1 MSEFREDLL
10 VSTINKKR
18 LVKIILTAVLLVTA
32 FAFST
37 VFFSMLWGSQRPDP
51 SERLSEA
58 QDEDAL
64 LMLPPFPY
72 NLSDFQ
78 DMFSNLNLT
87 QDQLNEIIDQLQD
100 LLDADIEDLD
110 LNDFAYLLLA
120 MMFSDV
126 EVFRVYDYS
135 DFNSMT
141 NKLWKYEC
149 YDEFIGD
156 GWRSTSTKKIQDF
169 YSYSDYGSKYG
180 YLDMLSIQMPLSPAL
195 GMNSLNIPTLFPTP
209 FIMDGSVNAPNLISG
224 SPVLNI
230 GSFNCTSL
238 DLSFESTDDVNM
250 AYEMFGLDLPS
261 DDTINNSAVIV
272 TNPSSHYLEI
282 LSNFTQLPTDRNTYI
297 NQNPFFKAHY
307 DNLFNIIND
316 QDNDFT
322 IANKIR
328 NYFLMYFTF
337 GTTARNNDP
346 PGDTEDI
353 VYWFSEHQEGLWS
366 DIATAFSIFCR
377 VFNVASRFV
386 NGFNSEGI
394 EEIPGENSFAIK
406 YRNIYSWVEIYVP
419 TDIYGN
425 GNWVQIDIPLP
436 MGGVSEYSITVNSN
450 FAVGPRGEV
459 ANITATLISDIL
471 PVDNRRIDFY
481 DATMEQPIGIAYTD
495 INGKASILI
504 NIDDSQVVGP
514 HIITASYQTTNNYTY
529 YSVIGDIQV
538 NLNNVN
544 PPEVNR
550 SIDPTT
556 NIQANLY
563 DPIANQSVKQ
573 AELKLL
579 LLEKGTNTEISF
591 NPFNPTYITTDNY
604 GDFNDFVDVD
614 PSVPIGEYDL
624 RVDFNGTW
632 FHPLIPFP
640 LFLNNINDSS
650 NRLDFNVT
658 EELNFNLL
666 FYLNNTLTNYPG
678 PINPSNLV
686 YAKRGD
692 TLNLSV
698 FVRSQVD
705 GSPLSGE
712 LIEFYDYTDNNFLGS
727 NNTDSNGYAS
737 ILIPNIQNSKKPGP
751 QLLYAQLG
759 SKYTYSYYI
768 VNETVDFDII
778 SGPDPR
784 EIDRINEDFD
794 LSCLLIDPFNIVPI
808 DNPEIFLRMF
818 KGAIDY
824 SYLLNPNN
832 PSFFET
838 TGIFNINNM
847 RVQPSTDAGNYTLR
861 LDFDGDFH
869 LMNNPYPQ
877 NFFISDLSTSKSLLN
892 QLKVIDPENVNISLA
907 VEGQPT
913 VPFYDDSYPPQRY
926 GSGEEINLQVQV
938 NHTMS
943 LIGNFVRLYDDFN
956 NTLLKE
962 YIFTGL
968 EIPYGFVQFNI
979 SSDTRHAGLNKFRVQ
994 YATYSTINTTY
1005 VIINKT
1011 VNLFANSNKKSVLRG
1026 GTNFKVSG
1034 TVQESGELLRGLR
1047 LNMILYNSTHDDVSI
1062 FLIGSQILT
1071 IDDVGY
1077 YEFVNSIDISCPQGE
1092 YYINITFTGGINA
1105 LGIWMDD
1112 FMVHNSSLPI
1122 LLNITAGVEIIQD
1135 TYYTQYESLYPD
1147 IWADHD
1153 TLYVIGNLTWD
1164 NGTALAG
1171 MIVNLT
1177 VKRLDGSIVTYNDT
1191 VITDQYGGFNVSL
1204 YIYPIENWPTNRV
1217 DSEIWV
1223 YFDPIVNDINYV
1235 EQSEEKY
1242 L

>member
-1 MSEFREDLL
+1 L
-10 VSTINKKR
+10 
-18 LVKIILTAVLLVTA
+18 
-32 FAFST
+32 FSL
-37 VFFSMLWGSQRPDP
+37 LWGSQRPLP
-51 SERLSEA
+51 SDQLSEA
-58 QDEDAL
+58 ENEDAML
-64 LMLPPFPY
+64 ILPPFPY
-72 NLSDFQ
+72 NLSDFL
-78 DMFSNLNLT
+78 DLFSDLNLT
-87 QDQLNEIIDQLQD
+87 QDQLDEIIDSLQD

-110 LNDFAYLLLA
+110 LNDFASLLLA

-126 EVFRVYDYS
+126 EVFRVYDYI

-156 GWRSTSTKKIQDF
+156 GWRSTSTKKVQDF
-169 YSYSDYGSKYG
+169 YSDSDYGSKYG
-180 YLDMLSIQMPLSPAL
+180 YLDMLTIQMPLSPAL

-209 FIMDGSVNAPNLISG
+209 FIMDGSVNAPNLIPG

-238 DLSFESTDDVNM
+238 DLSFDSTDDVNM

-261 DDTINNSAVIV
+261 NEIINNSAVIV

-307 DNLFNIIND
+307 DNLFNIITH
-316 QDNDFT
+316 QDNDFM
-322 IANKIR
+322 IANKIK
-328 NYFLMYFTF
+328 NYFLTYFTF

-366 DIATAFSIFCR
+366 DVATAFSIFCR

-436 MGGVSEYSITVNSN
+436 MGGVSEYSITVDSN
-450 FAVGPRGEV
+450 FTVGPRGEV
-459 ANITATLISDIL
+459 ANITATLISDIF

-481 DATMEQPIGIAYTD
+481 DVTMEQPIGIAYSD

-504 NIDDSQVVGP
+504 DIDDSQVVGP
-514 HIITASYQTTNNYTY
+514 HVITASYQTLNNYTF

-544 PPEVNR
+544 PMEVNR

-556 NIQANLY
+556 NVQGNVY
-563 DPIANQSVKQ
+563 DPIANQYVKY

-591 NPFNPTYITTDNY
+591 NPFNPTYIMTDNY

-614 PSVPIGEYDL
+614 PSVPFGEYDL

-632 FHPLIPFP
+632 FHPFIPFP
-640 LFLNNINDSS
+640 LILSNINDSS

-658 EELNFNLL
+658 EELTFNLL
-666 FYLNNTLTNYPG
+666 FYINNTLTNYPG

-686 YAKRGD
+686 YAKHGD
-692 TLNLSV
+692 SLNLSV
-698 FVRSQVD
+698 FVRSQND

-727 NNTDSNGYAS
+727 DNTDSNGYAS

-751 QLLYAQLG
+751 QLLYAQRG
-759 SKYTYSYYI
+759 NKYNYSYYI

-784 EIDRINEDFD
+784 EIDRLNDNFD
-794 LSCLLIDPFNIVPI
+794 LSCRLIDPFNIPI
-808 DNPEIFLRMF
+808 DNPEIFLKMF
-818 KGAIDY
+818 RGGIDY
-824 SYLLNPNN
+824 SYLLNPIN

-847 RVQPSTDAGNYTLR
+847 GVQPSTDAGNYTLR

-877 NFFISDLSTSKSLLN
+877 DFFLSDLSTSKNLLN
-892 QLKVIDPENVNISLA
+892 QLKVIDLQNVNISLA

-926 GSGEEINLQVQV
+926 KDGEEINIQVQV
-938 NHTMS
+938 FHTTLLKDKNVS
-943 LIGNFVRLYDDFN
+943 LYDDF
-956 NTLLKE
+956 TDILLQE
-962 YIFTGL
+962 YNFTTS
-968 EIPYGFVQFNI
+968 ETFGFVQFNI
-979 SSDTRHAGLNKFRVQ
+979 SSNDPRLHTGLNKFRVQ
-994 YATYSTINTTY
+994 YHTYSTINTTY

-1011 VNLFANSNKKSVLRG
+1011 VNIFANPNKNSVLRG
-1026 GTNFKVSG
+1026 GTSFTVSG
-1034 TVQESGELLRGLR
+1034 TVKESGELLRGLR
-1047 LNMILYNSTHDDVSI
+1047 LNITLFNSTNDDVSI
-1062 FLIGSQILT
+1062 YLIGSQTLT
-1071 IDDVGY
+1071 IRDDGY

-1092 YYINITFTGGINA
+1092 YYINITFTGGIDA
-1105 LGIWMDD
+1105 PGIWMND

-1122 LLNITAGVEIIQD
+1122 PLNITAGVEIIQD

-1177 VKRLDGSIVTYNDT
+1177 IKRLDGSIVTYNGT
-1191 VITDQYGGFNVSL
+1191 VVTDQYGGFNISL
-1204 YIYPIENWPTNRV
+1204 YIYPIENWPTYRV

-1223 YFDPIVNDINYV
+1223 YFDPIVNGKYYV
-1235 EQSEEKY
+1235 EQSEEQY